1 MAIYITI
8 LQNSCH
14 HKPFLASPH
23 LALKWFFLWFIVVF
37 YSRFGKKKVHCDET
51 FHKITDII
59 TLQLQ
64 LWSICLKPKAKIRW
78 FQIRK
83 EELGKAKPHK
93 SFSPLFKTPRRNDRY
108 VRSALQKLFFNK
120 TQVKRKK
127 QDPKHQGVQYLN
139 YFMVMLG
146 KQQQNNF
153 VVWLLFS
160 RQDSFVKLHE
170 REQKCLGQDL

>member
-1 MAIYITI
+1 MAMHITI
-8 LQNSCH
+8 LHNSCH
-14 HKPFLASPH
+14 HKPFSGFSSPCSEAVFP
-23 LALKWFFLWFIVVF
+23 LVF
-37 YSRFGKKKVHCDET
+37 YSRFGKKGVHCDET
-51 FHKITDII
+51 FCKITDSI

-64 LWSICLKPKAKIRW
+64 LWSICLKAQAKNRW

-83 EELGKAKPHK
+83 EEMGKKPLK
-93 SFSPLFKTPRRNDRY
+93 SFSPPLKIPRRNHRY

-139 YFMVMLG
+139 YFMVVLG

-160 RQDSFVKLHE
+160 RQDSFVNLHE
-170 REQKCLGQDL
+170 REQKPLGQDL